1 MASNRIKGL
10 TVEIGGDTTKLGE
23 ALKNVEKKSKS
34 LSGEL
39 SQINRLLKLDPTNT
53 ELLAQKHKVLTEAVA
68 TTKAKLDKLR
78 EAEASVQ
85 EQFKRGDASQEQ
97 VRELQREIIAT
108 ERKMETY
115 KDQAK
120 EVKDAI
126 KTMGDES
133 ENTAKDMDNLGDA
146 AKNSTDGISRADVA
160 FGSFVGTLGSR
171 AVSEAAAKL
180 RELGQQAIQVGMEF
194 TSSMSEVAAISGATG
209 AELAALERRPVST
222 VLPLYSAPPSAPTP

>member
-85 EQFKRGDASQEQ
+85 EPSN
-97 VRELQREIIAT
+97 V
-108 ERKMETY
+108 
-115 KDQAK
+115 
-120 EVKDAI
+120 
-126 KTMGDES
+126 
-133 ENTAKDMDNLGDA
+133 
-146 AKNSTDGISRADVA
+146 SRIDD
-160 FGSFVGTLGSR
+160 
-171 AVSEAAAKL
+171 
-180 RELGQQAIQVGMEF
+180 
-194 TSSMSEVAAISGATG
+194 
-209 AELAALERRPVST
+209 
-222 VLPLYSAPPSAPTP
+222 